1 MSSVGANGGP
11 MVTIV
16 DHMGWERI
24 GIIYR
29 NINLYEVEFYKIY
42 FFKNLECFNVSL
54 ILNSYT
60 VEISNL

>member
-1 MSSVGANGGP
+1 

>member
-1 MSSVGANGGP
+1 

-29 NINLYEVEFYKIY
+29 NINLYEVKFYKIY
-42 FFKNLECFNVSL
+42 LFKNLKCFNVSL
-54 ILNSYT
+54 ILNSCT
-60 VEISNL
+60 VKISNL